1 MVPLECDATVYFS
14 ADKKHKLTFDVS
26 FLLPFRQ
33 RYEISAVSNRSGTG
47 DKVLYILFV
56 FMCEFMLVFIFL
68 FGHFLYCVLYW
79 SIGLDDFHLFF
90 FLSEEAISEQRHT
103 LGLLSTNCR
112 Y

>member
-47 DKVLYILFV
+47 DKVLVLYILFV
-56 FMCEFMLVFIFL
+56 FMSGLMFL
-68 FGHFLYCVLYW
+68 FNFLLGHFLHCVLY
-79 SIGLDDFHLFF
+79 
-90 FLSEEAISEQRHT
+90 
-103 LGLLSTNCR
+103 
-112 Y
+112 

>member
-47 DKVLYILFV
+47 DKVLVLYILFV

-68 FGHFLYCVLYW
+68 FG
-79 SIGLDDFHLFF
+79 LFF
-90 FLSEEAISEQRHT
+90 TVFCTGASD
-103 LGLLSTNCR
+103 
-112 Y
+112 